1 MKTETICDGIQVIL
15 GDCREVIPTLGTVD
29 HVICDPPYEKHMHS
43 AKRGNLKRTDGQRS
57 PETLGFGSIED
68 ARDEVAKLC
77 IDSAQGWLLLF
88 CTSEGVAL
96 WRDAIEAGGARYK
109 RSCVWIKPDSTP
121 QLNGQG
127 PGMGDESIAVAWCG
141 DNAEFE
147 RVIAAWCGAGHS
159 RWNGGGRRGVF
170 THLCN
175 PKSREGSHPTEKPVA
190 LMTELV
196 TEFTNAGELVLD
208 PFCGS
213 GTTGIACVRARRR
226 FVGIEIDPKYFDL
239 SCRRIAAALKQ
250 DDMFAEVVT
259 KPKPKQMALI

>member
-1 MKTETICDGIQVIL
+1 MRTETICEGVTVIL
-15 GDCREVIPTLGTVD
+15 GDCREVLPTLGKVD

-43 AKRGNLKRTDGQRS
+43 AKRGKLKRTDGQRS
-57 PETLGFGSIED
+57 PEVLGFASVEEI
-68 ARDEVAKLC
+68 RPEVAKLC
-77 IDSAQGWLLLF
+77 GEVAQGWLLLF

-96 WRDAIEAGGARYK
+96 WRDAIEVAGARYK

-141 DNAEFE
+141 DDSEFE
-147 RVIAAWCGAGHS
+147 RIIASWCGPGHS

-170 THLCN
+170 THLVN
-175 PKSREGSHPTEKPVA
+175 PASRQGDHPTEKPVS

-196 TEFTNAGELVLD
+196 TLFTNPGELICD

-213 GTTGIACVRARRR
+213 GSTGIACVRSRRR
-226 FVGIEIDPKYFDL
+226 FVGIEINPTWFEL
-239 SCRRIAAALKQ
+239 SCRRISAALKQ
-250 DDMFAEVVT
+250 DDMFVPTVAA
-259 KPKPKQMALI
+259 PKPKQMALI